1 MYMYIATHHPDIPHP
16 LCTLFVH
23 LPFLLPYP
31 DQDMA
36 VSGVFAVLLF
46 ITGIPLAVYAS
57 EWDDE
62 LDDAPSIIKDSLK
75 KLPPSLRAAS
85 VRLCMLGTHACT
97 CFNER

>member
-1 MYMYIATHHPDIPHP
+1 M
-16 LCTLFVH
+16 
-23 LPFLLPYP
+23 
-31 DQDMA
+31 
-36 VSGVFAVLLF
+36 SGVFAVLLF

-85 VRLCMLGTHACT
+85 VRLCMLYTHACTCT